1 MKLNLL
7 TGILLT
13 TLISNADNTTIGDV
27 DMGEVKNSD
36 AFNQIKKMLGKW
48 EGKLYQDSGVIVDTS
63 SEFKLVSNGNTIV
76 EKLVEESEPG
86 IQNYGHTNE

>member
-13 TLISNADNTTIGDV
+13 SLISNADNTTIGGV

-36 AFNQIKKMLGKW
+36 AFNQVKKC
-48 EGKLYQDSGVIVDTS
+48 SV
-63 SEFKLVSNGNTIV
+63 NGRENFINNL
-76 EKLVEESEPG
+76 E
-86 IQNYGHTNE
+86 